1 MEVNITRFRADLFDL
16 MNRALNGEPIFIT
29 HKGTRVRLFP
39 EAASN
44 RFSRVT
50 PLQVVNPKTDLLDP
64 AWKEEIRL
72 AWERDWADL

>member
-1 MEVNITRFRADLFDL
+1 MEVNITRFRAGLFEL
-16 MNRALNGEPIFIT
+16 MNRALNGEPVFIT
-29 HKGTRVRLFP
+29 HRGTRVRLSP
-39 EAASN
+39 EAVPS

-50 PLQVVNPKTDLLDP
+50 PLQIVNPKADLLDP